1 MPEEL
6 TGEMNIIENSN
17 TDSYVGF
24 SMDDDVM
31 SAIRNELLMK
41 LPQAQ
46 V

>member
-1 MPEEL
+1 
-6 TGEMNIIENSN
+6 MNIVPETS
-17 TDSYVGF
+17 DSYVGF

-46 V
+46 VQT